1 MSKSKSQLAAD
12 ASKLRVKI
20 AEAEATLQGLRNRLA
35 KIEAQESGEPAPQT
49 GLDMLWKAALPIS
62 RTRSSQLLCRKAWN
76 MIPASHRPKI
86 ADAVAALVAWNSCD
100 EWKKD
105 GGQYAIALDRWIKE
119 RRWENL
125 PETKA
130 ERDGLAR
137 YRVAPK
143 PIPAPRP
150 EDAVTDRE
158 SIAELLSL
166 SPKRMNS

>member
-1 MSKSKSQLAAD
+1 MSKSNERLAAD
-12 ASKLRVKI
+12 AAKLRVKI
-20 AEAEATLQGLRNRLA
+20 AEAEALVQTLRNRLA

-62 RTRSSQLLCRKAWN
+62 RTRSSMLLCRKAWN
-76 MIPASHRPKI
+76 LIPAADRPKI
-86 ADAVAALVAWNSCD
+86 SDLIAALVAWNSCE

-105 GGQYAIALDRWIKE
+105 GNQYAIALDRWIRE

-125 PETKA
+125 PETKS

-143 PIPAPRP
+143 TTPAPPP

-166 SPKRMNS
+166 RPKRMNS